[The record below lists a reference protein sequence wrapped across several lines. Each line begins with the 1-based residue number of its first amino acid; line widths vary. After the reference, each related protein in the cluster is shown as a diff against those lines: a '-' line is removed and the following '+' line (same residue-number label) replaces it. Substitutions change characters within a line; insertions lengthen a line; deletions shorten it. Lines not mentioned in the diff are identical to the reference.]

1 MAALI
6 LLLAAHFLSDFT
18 LQPSWLATDK
28 SSDLKRLSIHINVHS
43 FLSFGVLVFIIPWPH
58 AALAAAIIGASHA
71 IIDVH
76 AWQLLS
82 NEERPRL
89 SFWVSLLLD
98 QSLHLT
104 VLGTVWFYFV
114 HKGIS

>member
-6 LLLAAHFLSDFT
+6 LLLAVHFLSDFT
-18 LQPSWLATDK
+18 LQPPWLATDK
-28 SSDLKRLSIHINVHS
+28 SSDLRRLSTHVNVHG
-43 FLSFGVLVFIIPWPH
+43 FLSFGVLAFIIPWPH
-58 AALAAAIIGASHA
+58 AVLAAVAIGASHA

-82 NEERPRL
+82 NEKRPRYA
-89 SFWVSLLLD
+89 FWVSLLLD
-98 QSLHLT
+98 QSLHLA

-114 HKGIS
+114 HKGLF